1 MKRDNVNYVLV
12 GAVVAA
18 AMVLLLA
25 ALAAITGRSGASTDY
40 LVHYHRVAGL
50 RDGAPVFY
58 EGYRIGAVGAI
69 TPERRATG
77 TVYRVTLALRR
88 DWPIPKDSVARLQ
101 SSGLLADVSIGIRE
115 GKSRDMLAPGAELQ
129 GVEGSDVFAAMNEL
143 AAEVTTLTRTRL
155 TPLVNLLSQ
164 RVGSITETID
174 RGTPEL
180 MRQTSGLLERMTR
193 ASDGL
198 NDVLKPENRAAV
210 DALLGNAR
218 SLSGELRNTRA
229 RLDAAL
235 VELGA
240 IAKEN
245 RPEVRHA
252 VADLGKIL
260 AALSSRMD
268 AITHHLD
275 SASRNLDQFSREIRR
290 NPNRLLLSPPAD
302 DVDADAAG
310 GNPQ

>member
-143 AAEVTTLTRTRL
+143 AAEVTHLTRTQL
-155 TPLVNLLSQ
+155 TPLVNLLAQ
-164 RVGSITETID
+164 RVDSITGTID

-180 MRQTSGLLERMTR
+180 IRQASGLLERMTR

-198 NDVLKPENRAAV
+198 NDVLKPENRAALDTV
-210 DALLGNAR
+210 LGNAQV
-218 SLSGELRNTRA
+218 LSGELRETRA
-229 RLDAAL
+229 MLDTAIA
-235 VELGA
+235 ELGA

-245 RPEVRHA
+245 RPDVRHA
-252 VADLGKIL
+252 VTDLGKIL
-260 AALSSRMD
+260 ASLSSRMD

-275 SASRNLDQFSREIRR
+275 SASRNLDQFSREIRH

-302 DVDADAAG
+302 DLDAG
-310 GNPQ
+310 ESGENPQ

>member
-1 MKRDNVNYVLV
+1 
-12 GAVVAA
+12 
-18 AMVLLLA
+18 
-25 ALAAITGRSGASTDY
+25 
-40 LVHYHRVAGL
+40 
-50 RDGAPVFY
+50 
-58 EGYRIGAVGAI
+58 
-69 TPERRATG
+69 
-77 TVYRVTLALRR
+77 
-88 DWPIPKDSVARLQ
+88 
-101 SSGLLADVSIGIRE
+101 
-115 GKSRDMLAPGAELQ
+115 
-129 GVEGSDVFAAMNEL
+129 
-143 AAEVTTLTRTRL
+143 
-155 TPLVNLLSQ
+155 
-164 RVGSITETID
+164 
-174 RGTPEL
+174 
-180 MRQTSGLLERMTR
+180 
-193 ASDGL
+193 
-198 NDVLKPENRAAV
+198 
-210 DALLGNAR
+210 
-218 SLSGELRNTRA
+218 LRNTRA